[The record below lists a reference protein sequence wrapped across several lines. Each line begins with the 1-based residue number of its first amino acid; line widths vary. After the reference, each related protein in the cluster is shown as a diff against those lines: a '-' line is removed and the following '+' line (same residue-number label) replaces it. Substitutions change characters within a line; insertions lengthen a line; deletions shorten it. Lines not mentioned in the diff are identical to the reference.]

1 MHGSYPHKRL
11 RFAYLREFP
20 LSWMKRHLERA
31 NFRVLKSKNFT
42 ILHSEESVGRQI
54 RVSVNACA
62 PVSSFNCQLRFIDT
76 QLLQDED
83 RLTALHM
90 AAMNGQVEVVKL
102 LLSRN
107 ALPAVKTSV
116 SNKIIGIY
124 SLNKQRFHT

>member
-1 MHGSYPHKRL
+1 MG
-11 RFAYLREFP
+11 
-20 LSWMKRHLERA
+20 
-31 NFRVLKSKNFT
+31 N
-42 ILHSEESVGRQI
+42 SVVGGHQLTDAAAKGQLVNVKGLLDGG
-54 RVSVNACA
+54 VSVNACA